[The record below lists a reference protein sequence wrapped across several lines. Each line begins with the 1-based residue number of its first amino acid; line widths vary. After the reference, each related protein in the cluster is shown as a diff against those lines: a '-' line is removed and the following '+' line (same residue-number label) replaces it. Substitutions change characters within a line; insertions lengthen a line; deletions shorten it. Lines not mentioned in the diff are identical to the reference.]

1 MVQEEVESGRGRA
14 RCVHL
19 RRPDEASRSQS
30 ASEMS
35 ASSLMASW
43 IPHSAASPV
52 AAKEAYRR
60 ALSSNASNAGVSPA
74 IEYAPDLQCVAL
86 DEIQPAPYPTSHC

>member
-1 MVQEEVESGRGRA
+1 MRL
-14 RCVHL
+14 HL

-35 ASSLMASW
+35 ASSLIASS

-52 AAKEAYRR
+52 AEKEAYRL
-60 ALSSNASNAGVSPA
+60 ALSSNASNAGVNPA
-74 IEYAPDLQCVAL
+74 IEYAPDLPCAASAERKPASYPAAL
-86 DEIQPAPYPTSHC
+86 S

>member
-1 MVQEEVESGRGRA
+1 MLVIEVVWSERGRA
-14 RCVHL
+14 RLHL

-35 ASSLMASW
+35 ASSLIASS

-52 AAKEAYRR
+52 AEKEAYRL

-74 IEYAPDLQCVAL
+74 IEYAPDLPCAASA
-86 DEIQPAPYPTSHC
+86 ERKPASYPTSLC